1 MTHTM
6 LTTTDWTLLRL
17 APGVAL
23 MIIFALL
30 AWVGNA
36 LSRGV
41 RAARK
46 AWLGHAPGF
55 PQRR

>member
-1 MTHTM
+1 M

>member
-6 LTTTDWTLLRL
+6 LTTADWTLLRL

-23 MIIFALL
+23 MVTFALL

-36 LSRGV
+36 LARGL

-46 AWLGHAPGF
+46 AWPGHAPGL